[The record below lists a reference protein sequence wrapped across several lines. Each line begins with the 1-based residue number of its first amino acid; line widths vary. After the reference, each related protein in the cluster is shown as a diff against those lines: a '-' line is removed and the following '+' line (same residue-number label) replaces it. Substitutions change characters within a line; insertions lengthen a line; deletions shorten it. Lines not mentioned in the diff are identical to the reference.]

1 VARGSHATPPH
12 PTAGQAFLL
21 TRPRSVTACP
31 PPQVRYWRGFA
42 RAELWY
48 IILSL
53 TSKQLLAWITYGGTK
68 RFE

>member
-1 VARGSHATPPH
+1 MSTNIACAYC
-12 PTAGQAFLL
+12 L
-21 TRPRSVTACP
+21 TT
-31 PPQVRYWRGFA
+31 PQVRGWRGFA

-48 IILSL
+48 IVLSL